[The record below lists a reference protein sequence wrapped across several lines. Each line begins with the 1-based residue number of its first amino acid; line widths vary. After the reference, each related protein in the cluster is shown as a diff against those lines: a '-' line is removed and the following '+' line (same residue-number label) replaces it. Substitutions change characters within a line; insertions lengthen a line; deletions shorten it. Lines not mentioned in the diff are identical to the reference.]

1 MTGKRRRIAV
11 VAPGSRLPSEVAG
24 SVLALAAK
32 LYPNGA
38 AEIYFHPQCLEAY
51 GHFAGDDAVRTRAFL
66 EVANDETFDAIW
78 CARGGYGSCRIA
90 EEIIRGL
97 TEAARHKAYV
107 GYSDAGTLLAG
118 LYGAGFAAVA
128 HGPMPADILREGGE
142 GAVARALAWLIDA
155 DPEALEPTVACGQK
169 TAAFNITI
177 LSQMLGTPLQPALEG
192 HVLML
197 EEVAEAMYRI
207 DRSLFHITSNAQ
219 IRNVA
224 GIKLGRC
231 SRITPNEP
239 DFGMN
244 EEEVARYWCSR
255 SGIAWLGRADIG
267 HDADNKVVPF
277 GGVTSAPDARIG
289 KGAGALRE
297 TARVGQA
304 ENLERR

>member
-1 MTGKRRRIAV
+1 MTGKRHRVAV
-11 VAPGSRLPSEVAG
+11 VAPSSRLPSEVVA
-24 SVLALAAK
+24 SVQTLAAK

-38 AEIYFHPQCLEAY
+38 AEIYFHPQCFEAY

-66 EVANDETFDAIW
+66 EVANDETFDAVW

-90 EEIIRGL
+90 EAIIRGL

-107 GYSDAGTLLAG
+107 GYSDSGALLAG
-118 LYGAGFAAVA
+118 LYRAGFAAVA
-128 HGPMPADILREGGE
+128 HGPMPADILRKGGE
-142 GAVARALAWLIDA
+142 AAAARTLAWLIDA
-155 DPEALEPTVACGQK
+155 DAESLEPTVAHGQK
-169 TAAFNITI
+169 TAAFNMTI
-177 LSQMLGTPLQPALEG
+177 LSQLLGTPLQPDLEG
-192 HVLML
+192 HVLLL

-219 IRNVA
+219 IRKVL

-239 DFGMN
+239 DFGMT

-255 SGIAWLGRADIG
+255 SGIPWLGRADIG

-277 GGVTSAPDARIG
+277 GGVTSAPDAGVGKRI
-289 KGAGALRE
+289 GALRE
-297 TARVGQA
+297 SAQVAQA
-304 ENLERR
+304 ENRKRR